1 MRTARLSSERALRR
15 TASSIPPIQGTIKR
29 RLIPLEM
36 FGTKMLSQAIN
47 TPRFLSLALSYLIL
61 GPIVERTEWQRTPR
75 AMRCGLC
82 DCRYKILAL
91 IVVLFIPALQVAV
104 INIEQ
109 QHIT

>member
-1 MRTARLSSERALRR
+1 
-15 TASSIPPIQGTIKR
+15 
-29 RLIPLEM
+29 
-36 FGTKMLSQAIN
+36 MLSQAIN

-109 QHIT
+109 QHISEYYLGILECLKATPSPLPLPGLV